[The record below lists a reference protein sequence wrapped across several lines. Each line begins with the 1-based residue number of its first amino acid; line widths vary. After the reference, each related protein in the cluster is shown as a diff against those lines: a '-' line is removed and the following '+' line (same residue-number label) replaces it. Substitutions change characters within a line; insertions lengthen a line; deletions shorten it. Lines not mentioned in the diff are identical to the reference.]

1 VLRAL
6 AAVLV
11 RKNAA
16 WATVVVVVLATLF
29 LGARATRVERDDDL
43 LAFLPRTNPDIQVF
57 QEVNKRFGGL
67 GVALVGITADDA
79 LAPEFLAKLR
89 QTTKQLNETKGIDYA
104 FSLANVD
111 DFTPDL
117 EKGGI
122 GVDYLI
128 PAQLPRTPAEQ
139 AALREKVMSRDQVV
153 GNLIS
158 SDGKAA
164 LIYCFVGFGADPKE
178 SAASIRGVVDRTFP
192 DHGGGLTPGKP
203 GSGDNVYWG
212 GAPFIQSYIFGVTQ
226 KDLERLTPWACA
238 VILLISVWAFRDLVG
253 TILALFTTAA
263 GIAAALGLMAT
274 FGVKTNLVLGS
285 MPVILFAL
293 GSAYPI
299 HILIRYYAVVKE
311 MGRDKAIVHAITY
324 LGPTVIASGLTA
336 VGGLFSF
343 VAMDI
348 EPIRTFGLFTGLG
361 VLTTLVLSVTFVPA
375 VIRIADLKPRISL
388 ANHTSRGM
396 VWFCTR
402 MATHRWPVAV
412 ALGALA
418 AAGALF
424 VGRIDSRVDNASF
437 YTRQSEPAKAEAF
450 LRQHFGGSQFF
461 QIHVEGDMTD
471 PDVLREVRQISD
483 RIAVLPHVSSVNHIG
498 AVIAKINEAM
508 EGDERIPDTAAKVKL
523 LYKFL
528 EGKKAVS
535 QLVTDDHAHAMIT
548 VKVDTDRAVE
558 LEAVLAD
565 VEGAIKATVPA
576 KLAVGE
582 VAGPRR
588 DEARA
593 AVDALV
599 LTRIHAAAALL
610 GVPYEKAQGE
620 AVAKKLRERGG
631 AVDTAPIEAAIL
643 RFIRSEEFT
652 GDMPKTPADAP
663 QRIAAAL
670 ARLDAHPAKAA
681 VAAAVAG
688 ALEKPADDAAVLDLA
703 AAVHRPVA
711 EILRRQLALA
721 DARRLVAA
729 AGLAPPPGGK
739 GQRFVAAVG
748 AALIDLDVGQ
758 VLLAAPPGHD
768 GEPPS
773 GSPDPSGAAEARS
786 LAIQVTGQP
795 VLNRGLS
802 RSVEQNQTKSFFMAM
817 GMVLIIVLVLYR
829 SFWSALLAMA
839 PVTLTLLV
847 VYGGMGLLGVHLDI
861 GTSMLASLTMGA
873 GVDYALHLLAA
884 WKGPPGEGKAT
895 PQVLRGAASYAA
907 FLVGRAIW
915 TNALMVAGG
924 FVVLTMGEARPL
936 QNVGGLT
943 AAAML
948 AAGLAT
954 FIAIPAFARRRGYD
968 ERPRISEILPSSDAS
983 EGDLFTMGNPEGVP
997 RTPPD
1002 NDEPSPSIARGSS

>member
-29 LGARATRVERDDDL
+29 LGSRATHVERDDDL
-43 LAFLPRTNPDIQVF
+43 LAFLPKTNPDIQVF

-67 GVALVGITADDA
+67 GVALVGITTDDA

-89 QTTKQLNETKGIDYA
+89 TVTKQLNETKGIDYA

-111 DFTPDL
+111 DFSPDL

-128 PAQLPRTPAEQ
+128 PAELPKTPAEQ

-158 SDGKAA
+158 TDGKAA
-164 LIYCFVGFGADPKE
+164 LLYCFVGFGADPKE
-178 SAASIRGVVDRTFP
+178 SAATIRTVVDRVFP
-192 DHGGGLTPGKP
+192 
-203 GSGDNVYWG
+203 GDNKYWG

-238 VILLISVWAFRDLVG
+238 VILLISVWAFRDVVG
-253 TILALFTTAA
+253 TLLALFTTAA

-311 MGRDKAIVHAITY
+311 MGRDKAIAHAITY

-375 VIRIADLKPRISL
+375 VIRIADLKPRLSL

-402 MATHRWPVAV
+402 MQMHRWPVAIGLAV
-412 ALGALA
+412 LGAA
-418 AAGALF
+418 SALF

-437 YTRQSEPAKAEAF
+437 YSRTSQPAKAEAF
-450 LRQHFGGSQFF
+450 LREHFGGSQFF
-461 QIHVEGDMTD
+461 QVHVEGDMTD
-471 PDVLREVRQISD
+471 PDVLREVRQLSD
-483 RIAVLPHVSSVNHIG
+483 RISVLPHVSSANHIG
-498 AVIAKINEAM
+498 AVVGKINEAM

-523 LYKFL
+523 LYGFL
-528 EGKKAVS
+528 EGKRAVS
-535 QLVTDDHAHAMIT
+535 QLVTDDRNHALVM
-548 VKVDTDRAVE
+548 VKVDTDSAAE
-558 LEAVLAD
+558 LEKVLAD
-565 VEGAIKATVPA
+565 VEAAIKATVPA
-576 KLAVGE
+576 KV
-582 VAGPRR
+582 VAAEIGGPRK

-599 LTRIHAAAALL
+599 ETRIHAAAVQF
-610 GVPYEKAQGE
+610 GVPFAKAQE
-620 AVAKKLRERGG
+620 DAVAKALRERG
-631 AVDTAPIEAAIL
+631 AAADTKPIEAAIL
-643 RFIRSEEFT
+643 AYLKSEEFT
-652 GDMPKTPADAP
+652 GDMPKSPADAP

-670 ARLDAHPAKAA
+670 AKLDGHPTKQA
-681 VAAAVAG
+681 VAAAVG
-688 ALEKPADDAAVLDLA
+688 SALEKPAEDAAVLDLA
-703 AAVHRPVA
+703 SAVRKPVA
-711 EILRRQLALA
+711 EILHRQLALA

-729 AGLAPPPGGK
+729 AGLTPPPAAK

-748 AALIDLDVGQ
+748 AALMDLDVGQ
-758 VLLAAPPGHD
+758 VLVAAAP
-768 GEPPS
+768 
-773 GSPDPSGAAEARS
+773 GAAEGKA
-786 LAIQVTGQP
+786 LAVQVTGQP

-802 RSVEQNQTKSFFMAM
+802 QSVEANQTKSFFMAM

-829 SFWSALLAMA
+829 SLWSALLAMA

-861 GTSMLASLTMGA
+861 GTSMLASLTTGA

-884 WKGPPGEGKAT
+884 WKGPAGEGKAT
-895 PQVLRGAASYAA
+895 PAVLRGAASYAA

-924 FVVLTMGEARPL
+924 FVVLTMGEAKPL

-943 AAAML
+943 AAAMM

-954 FIAIPAFARRRGYD
+954 FVAIPAFARRRCYD
-968 ERPRISEILPSSDAS
+968 ERPRISEILPSSDAA
-983 EGDLFTMGNPEGVP
+983 EGELF
-997 RTPPD
+997 PD
-1002 NDEPSPSIARGSS
+1002 DEPSPSIARGSS